1 ISAVGHETDT
11 TLIDFAADLRAPTP
25 TAAAELA
32 VPVRADLIAWADGMG
47 ARMSRGI
54 AMALGQRGQRLR
66 DIARALP
73 RAERL
78 LDTPRQRYDTG
89 VQRLGG
95 ALGLLAARKSAS
107 FGRVAVRLRGEILLG
122 LIARKQ
128 DSLMAVAARQAARA
142 GFDAQRRRAGLS
154 SLAAR
159 LPNALARMLQDAS
172 RKTHD
177 GRGKLDALG
186 ARLHAAPR
194 AQFERLG
201 AKLSALE
208 RMRATLGPSETLAR
222 GFAIVRSEGRVVTS
236 AQLAEGAAQLDIEFA
251 DGHAKITKG
260 AAGGEAA
267 VAKKPA
273 KPIIGQG
280 SLF

>member
-1 ISAVGHETDT
+1 
-11 TLIDFAADLRAPTP
+11 
-25 TAAAELA
+25 
-32 VPVRADLIAWADGMG
+32 
-47 ARMSRGI
+47 
-54 AMALGQRGQRLR
+54 
-66 DIARALP
+66 
-73 RAERL
+73 
-78 LDTPRQRYDTG
+78 
-89 VQRLGG
+89 
-95 ALGLLAARKSAS
+95 LGLLAARKSAS

-142 GFDAQRRRAGLS
+142 GFDAQRRRAGLA

-186 ARLHAAPR
+186 ARLDAAPR
-194 AQFERLG
+194 AQLQRLG